1 MPGENMT
8 AEPLARLRAARGFV
22 FDVDGTLVLTDR
34 ANHGYTL
41 LPGALELT
49 GALAA
54 RGIPFVLFTN
64 GTNRTGRD
72 YVRALRGVGFPLADD
87 AVLTPAASAA
97 ELFTRRGHQRVMV
110 LGGEGVAGPLRDAG
124 IEVVPPARGQRA
136 DAVLAGWYREFTMD
150 TLEAAC
156 DAVWGGAAL
165 YSCSESV
172 FFATRD
178 GRAIGTSRAI
188 SAMIRS
194 VTGCRLEVV
203 GKPSVHALRTAARHL
218 GLRPAELAIV
228 GDDPELETPMAHRG
242 RALAVA
248 VATGVGTAGAFAGLP
263 EHRRPHLLVDGVH
276 ELLGL
281 CGDGLAAARL
291 PSAVTR

>member
-1 MPGENMT
+1 MPGESMT

-54 RGIPFVLFTN
+54 RGVPFVLFTN
-64 GTNRTGRD
+64 GTNRTGRE
-72 YVRALRGVGFPLADD
+72 YARALREVGFPLADD

-110 LGGEGVAGPLRDAG
+110 LGGDGVAGPLREAG
-124 IEVVPPARGQRA
+124 IEVVPPARGQQA
-136 DAVLAGWYREFTMD
+136 DAVLAGWFREFTME

-203 GKPSVHALRTAARHL
+203 GKPSRHALGTAARRL
-218 GLRPAELAIV
+218 GLRPADLVVV
-228 GDDPELETPMAHRG
+228 GDDPELETAMAHRG

-248 VATGVGTAGAFAGLP
+248 VATGIGTPSAFAQLP
-263 EHRRPHLLVDGVH
+263 DGRRPHLVLPGVSDLAGLLLDGP
-276 ELLGL
+276 EM
-281 CGDGLAAARL
+281 
-291 PSAVTR
+291 